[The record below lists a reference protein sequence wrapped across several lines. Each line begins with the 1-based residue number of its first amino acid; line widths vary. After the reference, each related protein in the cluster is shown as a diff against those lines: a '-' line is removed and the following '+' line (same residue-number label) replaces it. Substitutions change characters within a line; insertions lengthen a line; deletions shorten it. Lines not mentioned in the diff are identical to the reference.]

1 MFKVNEVREDFPM
14 LSYHD
19 SQGRKLIYLDNGA
32 TTFKPQTVI
41 DAEMGYYT
49 SFNAN
54 IHRGDYDLSLQ
65 ADQAYDQARKTIAR
79 FINCQP
85 EEVIFTSGT
94 TESLNIAAY
103 GLKKMLGEGDV
114 ILSTLAEHAS
124 NILPWF
130 RLAEQTGARVE
141 FIELDEEGRL
151 TVDNFRK
158 ALHDRV
164 KIVAIAQI
172 TNVLGYC
179 ADIKSICALAHQNGA
194 IVVVDGAQSVPHKKT
209 DVKDLDCD
217 LLAFS
222 GHKMC
227 GPTGVGVLYGKTEL
241 LEKMEPMLLGGGANK
256 RFNSQGNL
264 ILSKVPDKFEAGTV
278 PIAQAIGLA
287 RAAQY
292 LMDLGMENIEE
303 YERELHEYLV
313 SQLKQLDNI
322 DFYNPHSD
330 AAISSVNVKGIF
342 AQDAASYLNSK
353 GIAVR
358 SGNHCAKM
366 LVEFL
371 GTDATIRCSL
381 YFYNTKE
388 EVDAFVQALKT
399 CTLENC
405 IDIFI

>member
-94 TESLNIAAY
+94 TESLNMAAY

-278 PIAQAIGLA
+278 NAGGAAGLHAAIRYLNALGFSEIQRREDKLTALAFAEMQKIPHVHIIGGDTPDAHHGILSFTVDDVHPHDIAAIFNADNVAIRAGHHCAQPLHRHLGIPASA
-287 RAAQY
+287 RMSIA
-292 LMDLGMENIEE
+292 
-303 YERELHEYLV
+303 
-313 SQLKQLDNI
+313 
-322 DFYNPHSD
+322 FYNDESD
-330 AAISSVNVKGIF
+330 IEKFVDTLKS
-342 AQDAASYLNSK
+342 
-353 GIAVR
+353 
-358 SGNHCAKM
+358 
-366 LVEFL
+366 
-371 GTDATIRCSL
+371 IRRRMG
-381 YFYNTKE
+381 Y
-388 EVDAFVQALKT
+388 V
-399 CTLENC
+399 
-405 IDIFI
+405 

>member
-94 TESLNIAAY
+94 TESLNMAAY

>member
-65 ADQAYDQARKTIAR
+65 ADEAYDQARKTIAR

-256 RFNSQGNL
+256 RFNSHGNL

>member
-1 MFKVNEVREDFPM
+1 MFEVNKVRQDFPM

-19 SQGRKLIYLDNGA
+19 SKGNKQIYLDNGA
-32 TTFKPQTVI
+32 TTFKPQAVI
-41 DAEMGYYT
+41 DAEMAYYT

-79 FINCQP
+79 FINCQSD
-85 EEVIFTSGT
+85 EVIFTSGT
-94 TESLNIAAY
+94 TESLNMAAY
-103 GLKKMLGEGDV
+103 GLRKLLHEGDV

-164 KIVAIAQI
+164 RIVAIAQI

-179 ADIKSICALAHQNGA
+179 ADIKTISALAHQKGA
-194 IVVVDGAQSVPHKKT
+194 VVVVDGAQSVPHKKT

-227 GPTGVGVLYGKTEL
+227 GPTGIGVLYGKAEL

-287 RAAQY
+287 RAARY

-303 YERELHEYLV
+303 YEKELHEYLV

-381 YFYNTKE
+381 YFYNTRE

>member
-32 TTFKPQTVI
+32 TTFKPQPVI

-94 TESLNIAAY
+94 TESLNMAAY

-292 LMDLGMENIEE
+292 LMDLGLENIEE

>member
-41 DAEMGYYT
+41 DAAMGYYT

-94 TESLNIAAY
+94 TESLNMAAY

-130 RLAEQTGARVE
+130 RLAEQTGAGVE

-256 RFNSQGNL
+256 RFNSHGNL

-342 AQDAASYLNSK
+342 AQDVASYLNSK

>member
-94 TESLNIAAY
+94 TESLNMAAY

-227 GPTGVGVLYGKTEL
+227 GPTGIGVLYGKTEL

-353 GIAVR
+353 AIAVR